1 MPGIVRSMQRGQ
13 SAVEYLLG
21 FAVLGLLLSL
31 PLLDGQSVAEA
42 LGEALRGRY
51 ALLSTWLA
59 LL

>member
-1 MPGIVRSMQRGQ
+1 MPRNVPSVPRGQ

-21 FAVLGLLLSL
+21 LAVVALLLGLPVLN
-31 PLLDGQSVAEA
+31 GQSVAEA

-51 ALLSTWLA
+51 ALLSAWLA